1 MGPGLGQR
9 IARRKK
15 PTMIGPRRSKGEE
28 REGNPRCDN
37 SRTYRLEHLLRVISG
52 NLKIADPKDA
62 PSNLGTQCQMP
73 HQGNPGPSGNSGI
86 YEDLHEAPS
95 LASFTRSAATGP
107 THASSASDRHR
118 MAFNAGAVLL

>member
-1 MGPGLGQR
+1 
-9 IARRKK
+9 
-15 PTMIGPRRSKGEE
+15 MIDARRSKGEE

-37 SRTYRLEHLLRVISG
+37 SRTCRLEHLLGVISR

-86 YEDLHEAPS
+86 YEDSHEAPS

-107 THASSASDRHR
+107 THASSTSDRRR
-118 MAFNAGAVLL
+118 MAFNAGVVLL